1 MGSMITATDAR
12 GATINIG
19 DIVTYV
25 TGGRYPEI
33 MTAEVV
39 DIKVKIKLGN
49 RDFLNRNGSWKRTLG
64 RAEGGTSWVDGYRA
78 IVVESLPFVEGRQNT
93 SADQAKTTA

>member
-1 MGSMITATDAR
+1 MTITATDAR
-12 GATINIG
+12 GAAIHIG
-19 DIVTYV
+19 DVVTYV

-39 DIKVKIKLGN
+39 DIKVKVKLGN
-49 RDFLNRNGSWKRTLG
+49 MDHLNRTGSWRRFTNAN
-64 RAEGGTSWVDGYRA
+64 RDDSRTSWVDAHRA

-93 SADQAKTTA
+93 GAAADA

>member
-1 MGSMITATDAR
+1 MTVMTITATDAR

-19 DIVTYV
+19 DVVTYV

-39 DIKVKIKLGN
+39 DIKVKVKLGN
-49 RDFLNRNGSWKRTLG
+49 MDFLNRTGSWH
-64 RAEGGTSWVDGYRA
+64 RAANRDESKTSWVDGGRA
-78 IVVESLPFVEGRQNT
+78 IVVESLPFVAGRQNT
-93 SADQAKTTA
+93 GEDANV

>member
-1 MGSMITATDAR
+1 MGPMTITATDAR
-12 GATINIG
+12 GATITIG

-39 DIKVKIKLGN
+39 DHKTKVKLGN
-49 RDFLNRNGSWKRTLG
+49 MDQLNRTGSWR
-64 RAEGGTSWVDGYRA
+64 RFANRDDSRTSWVDGHRA
-78 IVVESLPFVEGRQNT
+78 IVVKSLPFVEGRQNT
-93 SADQAKTTA
+93 GEAADA